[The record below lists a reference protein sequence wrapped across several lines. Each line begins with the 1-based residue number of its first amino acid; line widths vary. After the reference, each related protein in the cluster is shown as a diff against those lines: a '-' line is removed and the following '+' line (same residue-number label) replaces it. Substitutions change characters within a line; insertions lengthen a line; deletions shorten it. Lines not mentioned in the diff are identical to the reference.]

1 MSSKGNATHHNICK
15 VRELK
20 MELSQVNKDTY
31 EVFRE
36 RLKILRKEKG
46 YTQEKMA
53 QLLNM
58 GQSSYAKWENGRTEP
73 TLKSIIELS
82 KILDI
87 STDYLLGV
95 RDSREILK

>member
-46 YTQEKMA
+46 YTQKEIAERLGVTRPRYVNWELGVSRPRCKM
-53 QLLNM
+53 LL
-58 GQSSYAKWENGRTEP
+58 
-73 TLKSIIELS
+73 
-82 KILDI
+82 KIARI
-87 STDYLLGV
+87 FNVSTDYLLGV

>member
-1 MSSKGNATHHNICK
+1 
-15 VRELK
+15 
-20 MELSQVNKDTY
+20 MEMSQVNKDTY

-36 RLKILRKEKG
+36 RIRILRKKRG
-46 YTQEKMA
+46 FTQEKMA